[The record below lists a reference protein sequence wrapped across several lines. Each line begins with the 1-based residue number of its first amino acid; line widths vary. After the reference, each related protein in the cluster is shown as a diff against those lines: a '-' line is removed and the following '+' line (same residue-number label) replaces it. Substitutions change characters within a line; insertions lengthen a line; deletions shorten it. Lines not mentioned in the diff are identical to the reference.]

1 MQALEATLGIDNIEE
16 ERSQQ
21 SFMQLGGDSLAAT
34 QFTRQVN
41 DLCGVSIPVSFVLD
55 HSTSLS
61 DVVAKGVFA
70 ARSERPACCTLW
82 LLMSSTPQHAH
93 LLYFRGFW
101 LPSDI
106 AS

>member
-1 MQALEATLGIDNIEE
+1 MQALEATLGIDHIEE

-41 DLCGVSIPVSFVLD
+41 DLCGVSIPVSFVLG

-61 DVVAKGVFA
+61 DVIAKVCLWHAQSSLPVAPCG
-70 ARSERPACCTLW
+70 
-82 LLMSSTPQHAH
+82 
-93 LLYFRGFW
+93 Y
-101 LPSDI
+101 
-106 AS
+106 